1 MRYARVFLAAAT
13 VATAAIGCGGGQ
25 ATTANIQP
33 KPMPEGGDFDGVFQS
48 PAYGR
53 MEFTVEGDKA
63 VGLYEGERHYGRIE
77 GTINGNV
84 MRFTWTQ
91 WNMDLQGKQRSKT
104 GKGYFIYR
112 IDEEKGTT
120 KIRLVHRLKGE
131 WGYAEAEV
139 GNPWKAIKLSNRAKK
154 VLKPHVE
161 DGSATMDD
169 DYAQSAG
176 FGETGGAEP
185 GGPGVE
191 MSDPEEKKEEEA
203 ADDLDGL
210 F

>member
-1 MRYARVFLAAAT
+1 LVAAM
-13 VATAAIGCGGGQ
+13 AAITALGCGGGQ

-33 KPMPEGGDFDGVFQS
+33 KPMPEGGNFDGVFQS

-77 GTINGNV
+77 GVVNGNV
-84 MRFTWTQ
+84 MRFAWTQ
-91 WNMDLQGKQRSKT
+91 WNLDLQGKRRSKT

-112 IDEEKGTT
+112 VDEEQGTT
-120 KIRLVHRLKGE
+120 KTRKVHRLKGE
-131 WGYAEAEV
+131 WGYGEAEV

-154 VLKPHVE
+154 ILKPHTE
-161 DGSATMDD
+161 DDNPAMDD

-176 FGETGGAEP
+176 FGDVQEDEA
-185 GGPGVE
+185 GGPAVE
-191 MSDPEEKKEEEA
+191 MSDPEEQEEEEA